1 MVADRRI
8 VYLNPRDLLPSKQN
22 VRSDPGDLAGLAETI
37 REHGVLQPLGV
48 IRQAEG
54 YRIVYGNRR
63 RDAAIVVG
71 LDRVPCMVLDN
82 VDDEEAVVQ
91 QVLENLQR
99 LDPNDIDKGRAFEQL
114 LTHTMDQGLPQSEAL
129 DAMARNLGLSSRQIQ
144 RYLRLRQLAP
154 EVQRLIA
161 QGEFGVTHAQHL
173 ADIQPAERQEAV
185 ALLVVEENLSSAEL
199 SRLAAAL
206 QHNANIEP
214 RLALEA
220 LRRGE
225 RIAVVEMRPTESL
238 PRFSAPPTP
247 EEPVEAEEKGEEDE
261 ASDDGDAEDN
271 ERNPRRVA
279 PPSDRPWEQDYGQF
293 EPTTRDGNRVRKI
306 HSLDSFMD
314 ELQRLAVCVQEGDL
328 QRFLGEDE
336 TGAVKI
342 KLAARQLRFLHDS
355 VSALAQASNAAD

>member
-1 MVADRRI
+1 MPADRRI
-8 VYLNPRDLLPSKQN
+8 IYLNPRDLLPSKQN

-82 VDDEEAVVQ
+82 IDDEEAVVQ

-99 LDPNDIDKGRAFEQL
+99 LDLNDIDKGRAFEQL

-173 ADIQPAERQEAV
+173 VDIQPAERQESV
-185 ALLVVEENLSSAEL
+185 ALLVVEENLSAAEL

-206 QHNANIEP
+206 EHNANIEP

-225 RIAVVEMRPTESL
+225 RIAVVEMRPTEGL
-238 PRFSAPPTP
+238 PRFSAPPAI
-247 EEPVEAEEKGEEDE
+247 EEPAEAGEKDVEEEGADESENDERDPRRAMPPFDRAQEED
-261 ASDDGDAEDN
+261 
-271 ERNPRRVA
+271 
-279 PPSDRPWEQDYGQF
+279 YGRF

-328 QRFLGEDE
+328 QSFLGEDE
-336 TGAVKI
+336 SSAVKI
-342 KLAARQLRFLHDS
+342 KLAARQLRFLYDA
-355 VSALAQASNAAD
+355 VSALAQASNVTE